1 MGRVGGKVAFITGAA
16 RGQGREHAVRLAE
29 EGAKIIAIDICR
41 DIPTAP
47 YGGATPDDL
56 AQTVK
61 RVEAIGGEILSRQ
74 VDVRD
79 AAALDN
85 VVAEGIQAFGAIDIV
100 SVNAGIAGYS
110 QALDISDEVWQE
122 MIDIN
127 LTGAWKT
134 VRSATRPMVERGRG
148 GSLILTASV
157 AGLIAFPNLAHYSR
171 QTRHRRTN
179 ESSRGRACAAPDPGK
194 CGVPQPG

>member
-61 RVEAIGGEILSRQ
+61 QVEAIGGEILSRQ

-79 AAALDN
+79 SAALDN

-100 SVNAGIAGYS
+100 SVNAGIAGYVP
-110 QALDISDEVWQE
+110 ALDMSDEVWQE
-122 MIDIN
+122 MIDT
-127 LTGAWKT
+127 L
-134 VRSATRPMVERGRG
+134 V
-148 GSLILTASV
+148 
-157 AGLIAFPNLAHYSR
+157 
-171 QTRHRRTN
+171 
-179 ESSRGRACAAPDPGK
+179 
-194 CGVPQPG
+194 